1 MFKSSVVSLLV
12 PHICYIALHHTP
24 HENINRCYK
33 KVKSKVRAN
42 SVSVAHPS
50 SANSEM
56 PRIVNYFQRLW
67 PCVKLWSVLSS
78 LLYVFH
84 LIFFRSC
91 STWLLFCCCAY
102 FQPLSFIHL
111 LPFHH
116 FHGCG
121 VEVEQ
126 IPASVRPGCG
136 TDWTLPWSITGRDE
150 QPFTLT
156 FKHFIPNVPVTSILH
171 V

>member
-84 LIFFRSC
+84 LSIFSAAAVLDCFSAAVLTSCLYHLFIFF
-91 STWLLFCCCAY
+91 
-102 FQPLSFIHL
+102 
-111 LPFHH
+111 
-116 FHGCG
+116 
-121 VEVEQ
+121 
-126 IPASVRPGCG
+126 
-136 TDWTLPWSITGRDE
+136 
-150 QPFTLT
+150 
-156 FKHFIPNVPVTSILH
+156 HFIIFTVVEWKWSRSQRPSGQAVVQTGHFPDPSRVEMNNLSLSPSNISFQMFQ
-171 V
+171 

>member
-33 KVKSKVRAN
+33 KVKSKVRTN

-84 LIFFRSC
+84 LIFFC
-91 STWLLFCCCAY
+91 STVLTSSLYHLFI
-102 FQPLSFIHL
+102 FF
-111 LPFHH
+111 
-116 FHGCG
+116 
-121 VEVEQ
+121 
-126 IPASVRPGCG
+126 
-136 TDWTLPWSITGRDE
+136 
-150 QPFTLT
+150 
-156 FKHFIPNVPVTSILH
+156 HFIIFTVVEWKWSRSQRPSGQAVVQTGHFPGPSRVEMNNLSLSPSNISFQMFQ
-171 V
+171 